1 MRRLFHLPLSPFSR
15 KIRLVMAEKKLEV
28 DLVEEPVWQKR
39 LEFLKLNAAG
49 KVPVL
54 LIEGKVLSESISIFE

>member
-28 DLVEEPVWQKR
+28 DLV
-39 LEFLKLNAAG
+39 
-49 KVPVL
+49 
-54 LIEGKVLSESISIFE
+54 